1 MDVEKIPHWL
11 RWILIP
17 IVSILAMIFLNVL
30 LELPINYIGFGDG
43 LYGSVQRNTIN
54 AAAVGFIAIY
64 AGVYVAPNRK
74 EIVSLILGALYV
86 LLGSMSVWIGI
97 SKSDYWIIINIISS
111 IFGIGVAIY
120 ITFMKIKL

>member
-1 MDVEKIPHWL
+1 MDIEKIPNWL

-17 IVSILAMIFLNVL
+17 IVSILSMIFLNIL
-30 LELPINYIGFGDG
+30 LELPILYIGSGDSI
-43 LYGSVQRNTIN
+43 YGSIQRNTIN
-54 AAAVGFIAIY
+54 AVAVGFIAVY
-64 AGVYVAPNRK
+64 AGVYIAPNRK
-74 EIVSLILGALYV
+74 EIVSLLLGALYV

-111 IFGIGVAIY
+111 IFGTGVAIY